1 MSKIIQVAVLLPLN
15 QLFDYAIPD
24 DIDYIDIIGKRVLVP
39 LGSRTVTGIAVSANQ
54 IPSAVQLKPIIEILD
69 ETQIFDD
76 NMLKL
81 TKWVS
86 DYYLASWGEVL
97 KAALPPNFNL
107 STIKKIKIL
116 IQPTDFEL
124 IRIRKKAPKR
134 YKLLNLLLKTNG
146 NISINN
152 IEKEI
157 DLKNIAPQLE
167 ALSQLGYIEIYEQL
181 EKQVETKVIA
191 YSINTDFASNEE
203 KLKSYFDKFEK
214 KSPKRIQVIS
224 YLITEKENGKN
235 EISLVELNEKLS
247 LSPSILQKLVEDN
260 IITKITI
267 LKPIQKDNSLNLAN
281 DESKITLNAEQKE
294 VVDNI
299 KNSINLKCFS
309 SHLLFGVTGSGKT
322 LVYVNLIKEVL
333 SKGKTALL
341 LLPEISLTPQLVDRV
356 QAYFKQEIAVL
367 HSSLSD
373 NERNQIF
380 NNLHKGNYN
389 ICMGVRSSVFAP
401 IKNLGL
407 IIVDEEHDSSY
418 KQDHPSPRY
427 NARDT
432 AIMRAR
438 FENIPIVMGSGT
450 PSLESW
456 HNVDTGIHK
465 IHRIINR
472 ADGAKLPII
481 TIVDMREER
490 KNKTIQNSFSNIL
503 IEKIVEKIKSK
514 EGVIIF
520 QNRRGFSPQ
529 LYCTDCG
536 NVPMCENCDISLTYH
551 KSSEKLIC
559 HYCGAVHN
567 VPKICNVC
575 GSDELQLLGYGT
587 QRIEESL
594 QEILIEMGVDAKIK
608 RFDKDSTS
616 RKNAHRRLMWDFMN
630 GDIDVLVGTQML
642 SKGIDIPRV
651 SLVGIVDADMHL
663 FFPDFR
669 ANERTFQLLTQVA
682 GRAGRKS
689 AIPGEVIIQTSHPDN
704 FAITSIRD
712 YNLDEFYAKELY
724 ERKSFKYP
732 PFTRITKIE
741 FTSEDFEITLEAA
754 RNFRRLI
761 PNKVQNFIITEPII
775 PSITR
780 INNKF
785 RIYIFIRSSKIAD
798 KSGNLLQN
806 LISKTLN
813 EFTKLEISKRI
824 RTNIDID
831 SYNNM

>member
-24 DIDYIDIIGKRVLVP
+24 DIDYVDIIGKRVLVP

-54 IPSAVQLKPIIEILD
+54 NPSALQLKPIIEILD
-69 ETQIFDD
+69 ETQIFNE

-86 DYYLASWGEVL
+86 EYYLASWGEVL

-107 STIKKIKIL
+107 STIKKIGIL
-116 IQPTDFEL
+116 KQPTDSEL
-124 IRIRKKAPKR
+124 LRIRKKAPKR

-146 NISINN
+146 NISINS

-167 ALSQLGYIEIYEQL
+167 ALAQLGYIEIYEQL
-181 EKQVETKVIA
+181 EKQIETKIIA
-191 YSINTDFASNEE
+191 YSINNEFASNEE
-203 KLKSYFDKFEK
+203 KLRSYFDKYEK
-214 KSPKRIQVIS
+214 KSPKRIQIIS
-224 YLITEKENGKN
+224 YLIIEKENGRN
-235 EISLVELNEKLS
+235 EISLLELNEKFS
-247 LSPSILQKLVEDN
+247 PSPSILQKLAEDN
-260 IITKITI
+260 IIKKISI

-281 DESKITLNAEQKE
+281 DESKITLNSEQKE

-299 KNSINLKCFS
+299 KNYINLKSFS

-333 SKGKTALL
+333 AKGKTALL

-367 HSSLSD
+367 HSALSD

-380 NNLHKGNYN
+380 NNLQKGNYN

-438 FENIPIVMGSGT
+438 FENIPIVLGSGT

-456 HNVDTGIHK
+456 HNVDTGIHNV
-465 IHRIINR
+465 HRIINR

-490 KNKTIQNSFSNIL
+490 KNKTIQNSFSKIL
-503 IEKIVEKIKSK
+503 IEKIVEKIKNK

-529 LYCTDCG
+529 LYCADCG
-536 NVPMCENCDISLTYH
+536 NVLMCENCDISLTYH

-594 QEILIEMGVDAKIK
+594 EEILTEMGVDAKIK
-608 RFDKDSTS
+608 RFDKDSTT
-616 RKNAHRRLMWDFMN
+616 RKNAHRKLMWDFMN

-642 SKGIDIPRV
+642 SKGIDLPRV

-689 AIPGEVIIQTSHPDN
+689 ETPGEVIIQTSHPGN
-704 FAITSIRD
+704 YAITSIRD
-712 YNLDEFYAKELY
+712 YNLDEFYAKELQ

-732 PFTRITKIE
+732 PYTRITKIE

-754 RNFRRLI
+754 RNFRSLI

-775 PSITR
+775 PSISR

-813 EFTKLEISKRI
+813 EFTKLEISKKI